1 MRLLMVLPAV
11 ALALSAADL
20 EQEIQSLLQRR
31 CLSCHG
37 PKTKTA
43 GLDLSTREGAL
54 KGGVSGAALKPGS
67 PAQSLLLGRVLK
79 GQMPPAAPLPP
90 AEKELMQRW
99 IESGAPWSRVISE
112 QRAGP
117 DWWALQ
123 PLNDKRAAEAA
134 RHPHYGPSRRSIAGS
149 MRACARMI

>member
-11 ALALSAADL
+11 ALVLSAADL

-54 KGGVSGAALKPGS
+54 KGGVSGAG
-67 PAQSLLLGRVLK
+67 AQAGLAGGK
-79 GQMPPAAPLPP
+79 PAAR
-90 AEKELMQRW
+90 ARFERADA
-99 IESGAPWSRVISE
+99 SRGAV
-112 QRAGP
+112 
-117 DWWALQ
+117 
-123 PLNDKRAAEAA
+123 AA
-134 RHPHYGPSRRSIAGS
+134 
-149 MRACARMI
+149 C